1 LITPAQAAQILLDRR
16 AARNEL
22 LAFTT
27 LTNPYYVAA
36 DFHKRIC
43 LALEAIE
50 RGDIDRLMLFLPP
63 RTGKSELGSRRFPAW
78 YLGRNPLRQVICAS
92 YSTDLAVDFGRDV
105 RNMVNSPEYKA
116 IFPAVEL
123 AQDSQAA
130 NRWHTNHGGSYV
142 AAGVG
147 ASITG
152 RGADL
157 LNIDDP
163 IKDRREADSKTVKD
177 ALWAWYRST
186 AYTRLMPKASIVL
199 TQTRWSP
206 DDLAGRILNQKG
218 EKWELIEFPAINDKG
233 EALWPERYPRSELD
247 RTRAVIGEREF
258 SALYQQKPMPDEG
271 TFFQR
276 NWFGWYDPK
285 ELPEC
290 RKYMTSDFAVTEDDG
305 DFTSIATHG
314 VDANDDIYV
323 AIDYWTGQTSA
334 DHWIDEICH
343 QILRNKPMAFFGEG
357 GPIRRSIEP
366 FLLKRMRERKAFCRV
381 DWVPSIADKTSRA
394 RAIQARASM
403 GKVKLPNNEWG
414 YSILSQLLSFPA
426 GLNDDDVD
434 MLSLLGRVIDEAH
447 PATTTTKIIERP
459 KDRYDR
465 LFEQSNQEHTWRM

>member
-1 LITPAQAAQILLDRR
+1 MLLDRR
-16 AARNEL
+16 AARKEL
-22 LAFTT
+22 LAFTMM
-27 LTNPYYVAA
+27 TNPFYVAA
-36 DFHKRIC
+36 GFHKQIC
-43 LALEAIE
+43 AALEAIE

-78 YLGRNPLRQVICAS
+78 YLGKNPLRQVICAS

-105 RNMVNSPEYKA
+105 RNMVGSPEYKA
-116 IFPAVEL
+116 IFPEVQL

-163 IKDRREADSKTVKD
+163 LKDRREADSKAVKD

-199 TQTRWSP
+199 TQTRWAE

-218 EKWELIEFPAINDKG
+218 EKWEMIEFPAINKDG
-233 EALWPERYPRSELD
+233 EALWPERYPRAELD

-276 NWFGWYDPK
+276 GWFGWYDPR
-285 ELPEC
+285 EVPEC
-290 RKYMTSDFAVTEDDG
+290 KKYMTSDFAVTEDDG
-305 DFTSIATHG
+305 DFTSIMTHG
-314 VDANDDIYV
+314 VDANDDIYI
-323 AIDYWTGQTSA
+323 AMDYWTGQTSA
-334 DHWIDEICH
+334 DKWIDEICN

-381 DWVPSIADKTSRA
+381 EWVPSIADKTSRA

-403 GKVKLPNNEWG
+403 GKVKLPSNDWG
-414 YSILSQLLSFPA
+414 YNILSQLLSFPA
-426 GLNDDDVD
+426 GLHDDDVD
-434 MLSLLGRVIDEAH
+434 VLSLMGRVIDEAH
-447 PATTTTKIIERP
+447 PATTIFKAPER
-459 KDRYDR
+459 KLDRYDV
-465 LFEQSNQEHTWRM
+465 LFEQRNEEQTWRM

>member
-16 AARNEL
+16 AARANL
-22 LAFTT
+22 LDYTM
-27 LTNPYYVAA
+27 LMNPRYVAA
-36 DFHKRIC
+36 EFHKRTC

-50 RGDIDRLMLFLPP
+50 RGDIDRLMIFMPP
-63 RTGKSELGSRRFPAW
+63 RTGKSELGSRSFPAW
-78 YLGRNPLRQVICAS
+78 YLGKNPLRQVICAS

-105 RNMVNSPEYKA
+105 RNAVNSPEYKA
-116 IFPAVEL
+116 IFPGTEL

-130 NRWHTNHGGSYV
+130 NRWHTNQGGSYV

-163 IKDRREADSKTVKD
+163 IKDRREADSKAVKD
-177 ALWAWYRST
+177 ALWGWYRST
-186 AYTRLMPKASIVL
+186 AYTRLMPKASIVCI
-199 TQTRWSP
+199 QTRWAE

-218 EKWELIEFPAINDKG
+218 EKWEMIEFPAINDQG
-233 EALWPERYPRSELD
+233 EALWPERYPIEELK

-276 NWFGWYDPK
+276 SWFGWYDPK

-290 RKYMTSDFAVTEDDG
+290 KRYMTSDFAVTEDGG
-305 DFTSIATHG
+305 DFTTIMTNG
-314 VDANDDIYV
+314 VDSNDDIYV

-334 DHWIDEICH
+334 DKWIDEICN
-343 QILRNKPMAFFGEG
+343 QIIRNKPMAFFGEG

-381 DWVPSIADKTSRA
+381 DWIPSIADKTSRA
-394 RAIQARASM
+394 RAFQARASM

-426 GLNDDDVD
+426 GMQDDDVD
-434 MLSLLGRVIDEAH
+434 TLSLMGRIIDEAH
-447 PATTTTKIIERP
+447 PATITTKVIERP

-465 LFEQSNQEHTWRM
+465 LFEQQSEDISWRM